1 MRRSYL
7 LMLSWWVSVCC
18 SLCPGCAK
26 KEIAPP
32 APVETLPQEIFYTV
46 PKWKQAGVL
55 SEKMNTVQKV
65 LEGYLGSK
73 RSATNVIKDN
83 YRKYSKSFYNAL
95 SYGTGVY
102 ISEDG
107 ELLIVLKEETP
118 PDEVLTIRL
127 TNPEYHSTQH
137 PSTPDTP
144 LQQSEPSNAVTEE
157 ELAE

>member
-7 LMLSWWVSVCC
+7 LMLTWWVSVCC
-18 SLCPGCAK
+18 SMCPGCAK
-26 KEIAPP
+26 KEIAP
-32 APVETLPQEIFYTV
+32 APVETIPQEIFYTI
-46 PKWKQAGVL
+46 PKWKQAGML

-83 YRKYSKSFYNAL
+83 YWKYSKGFYNAL

-118 PDEVLTIRL
+118 PDEVSTIRL